1 MSQLSNIAAVVFDM
15 DGVLID
21 SEYVYRDEIG
31 RFFSA
36 NGIDLSVDTLNAQVG
51 ASHKDYLAFLEKWW
65 ERGKGEKVPG
75 PELARKV
82 DAFNRAEGPLD
93 YAAILNPGVPETLS
107 ELKELGYRL
116 ALASSSLIGNIRH
129 VLDVCGLTD
138 AFELIVSGGDFHES
152 KPNPEIYLHTVAE
165 LGLEPEQCAAVED
178 SIPGITAARRA
189 GLTVIAK
196 REERFG
202 FSQDGA
208 DYIADDVPAVLDVLA
223 GNVAPQRAHC

>member
-1 MSQLSNIAAVVFDM
+1 MPQLSNIAAVVFDM

-36 NGIDLSVDTLNAQVG
+36 NGIDLSIDTLNAQVG
-51 ASHKDYLAFLEKWW
+51 ASHKDYLAFLETWW
-65 ERGKGEKVPG
+65 ERGKGEKIPG
-75 PELARKV
+75 AELARRV
-82 DAFNRAEGPLD
+82 DALNRAEGPLD
-93 YAAILNPGVPETLS
+93 YAAILNPGVPETLAQ
-107 ELKELGYRL
+107 LKEQGYRL

-223 GNVAPQRAHC
+223 GNVAPQHEQR

>member
-107 ELKELGYRL
+107 ELKEQGYRL

-223 GNVAPQRAHC
+223 GRVPAQGGR

>member
-36 NGIDLSVDTLNAQVG
+36 NGIDLSIDTLNAQVG

-107 ELKELGYRL
+107 ELKEQGYRL

-178 SIPGITAARRA
+178 SIPGIAAARRA

-223 GNVAPQRAHC
+223 GRVPAQGGR